1 MPCNQFLKTGKA
13 SKIRRFFYIQKKTI
27 FDTTIQINLT
37 KIYPMKK
44 HILFFSILCAGAF
57 TSYAQVTTATTE
69 SKDYPIKKPQD
80 PLLKFKNF
88 LEIGLSAT
96 AVRVNT
102 NQVNFT
108 TSAGTYTF
116 KKNDYL
122 PTLDG
127 SINYGWLFKEKNSS
141 AIWTL
146 KTGLNMITRAANL
159 SDSLGNNLRFTTG
172 YLQVPLQFGLRVPLN
187 SNSMKN
193 NVFRAIDYN
202 FGFYA
207 SVPIMQKLDHPDNLD
222 APAAKMK
229 GYYVRF
235 GVIGEIAFSAL
246 DSRGHGHKF
255 GVKTTADL
263 SSFIKFNKTTYELFP
278 VYSSI
283 GIFYNIMNQ
292 YK

>member
-1 MPCNQFLKTGKA
+1 
-13 SKIRRFFYIQKKTI
+13 
-27 FDTTIQINLT
+27 
-37 KIYPMKK
+37 MKK
-44 HILFFSILCAGAF
+44 HILFFSILFAGAF
-57 TSYAQVTTATTE
+57 TSYAQVTTASTE
-69 SKDYPIKKPQD
+69 SKDYMIKKPQD

-88 LEIGLSAT
+88 LEIGLTAN

-102 NQVNFT
+102 NYT
-108 TSAGTYTF
+108 TFQTPTGTYNF
-116 KKNDYL
+116 KKNDYV

-146 KTGLNMITRAANL
+146 KTGVNIMSRAANL
-159 SDSLGNNLRFTTG
+159 SDSLGNDLRFSTG
-172 YLQVPLQFGLRVPLN
+172 YFQIPLQFGFRLPLEYN
-187 SNSMKN
+187 PMKN
-193 NVFRAIDYN
+193 NLFRAVDLN

-207 SVPIMQKLDHPDNLD
+207 AIPYMQKLDHPDNVD
-222 APAAKMK
+222 AKTAKMT
-229 GYYVRF
+229 GYYLRF
-235 GVIGEIAFSAL
+235 GVISEIAFSAL

-255 GVKTTADL
+255 GIKTTADL

>member
-1 MPCNQFLKTGKA
+1 M
-13 SKIRRFFYIQKKTI
+13 QKNDI

-44 HILFFSILCAGAF
+44 QIIFFSILIAGAF
-57 TSYAQVTTATTE
+57 TSYAQITTASAE

-88 LEIGLSAT
+88 LEIGLSAN

-108 TSAGTYTF
+108 TSTGKYTF

-127 SINYGWLFKEKNSS
+127 SINYGWLLKDNKSS

-146 KTGLNMITRAANL
+146 KTGVNMVTRTANL
-159 SDSLGNNLRFTTG
+159 TDYFENELRFTTG
-172 YLQVPLQFGLRVPLN
+172 YLQIPLQFGFRLPMN
-187 SNSMKN
+187 YNPMKN
-193 NVFRAIDYN
+193 NLFRAVDLN
-202 FGFYA
+202 FGFFAAIPYF
-207 SVPIMQKLDHPDNLD
+207 QKLDHPDNSD
-222 APAAKMK
+222 AKAAKMT
-229 GYYVRF
+229 GYYLRF
-235 GVIGEIAFSAL
+235 GFISEIAFSAL
-246 DSRGHGHKF
+246 DSKGHGHKF
-255 GVKTTADL
+255 GIKSTADL
-263 SSFIKFNKTTYELFP
+263 SSFITFNKTTYELFP